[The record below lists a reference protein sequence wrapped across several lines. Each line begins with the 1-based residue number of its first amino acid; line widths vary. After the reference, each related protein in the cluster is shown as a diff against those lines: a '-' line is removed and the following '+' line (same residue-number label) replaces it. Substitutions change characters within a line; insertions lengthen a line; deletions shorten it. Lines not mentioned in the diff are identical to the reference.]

1 MHIRPYA
8 PLERTDATAPLPRIP
23 HQGLPLGPG
32 LGPDLEQEVPR
43 RLPRHGSERDGT
55 ASDGKDGDVPP
66 RPGPGHRRP
75 DRRRKA
81 SRRVGTWPLVA
92 GGAAALAAAVFLV
105 TQFATDGDG
114 GARAG
119 GPAEKV
125 RSDDL
130 TPSDEANDTPSGG
143 ATNSGAARDSSHE
156 ASAEPSTA
164 PAQTPGGGS
173 SARGPAQ
180 ESPQRQP
187 STGATGAT
195 PGGERLSAM
204 STPGKAHDDPG
215 GRSTGPTSGTA
226 GASGPVLR
234 PGDSGPEVAE
244 LQRRL
249 KQTGILARSSP
260 TDGHFTPAVH
270 EAVFRFQVAEGVRGD
285 VDGEYGTYTRR
296 ALESRTRG

>member
-8 PLERTDATAPLPRIP
+8 PLERTDATAALPRIP
-23 HQGLPLGPG
+23 QQGLALGADLGPE
-32 LGPDLEQEVPR
+32 LEQHR
-43 RLPRHGSERDGT
+43 
-55 ASDGKDGDVPP
+55 AQDVPH
-66 RPGPGHRRP
+66 RPDSGHRRP

-81 SRRVGTWPLVA
+81 SRRLGTWPLVA

-105 TQFATDGDG
+105 TQFATDGDAG
-114 GARAG
+114 SRAG
-119 GPAEKV
+119 GPADKV

-130 TPSDEANDTPSGG
+130 TPYGEEDQAPDGG
-143 ATNSGAARDSSHE
+143 GTNSRASRDGSHE
-156 ASAEPSTA
+156 ASAAPSTA
-164 PAQTPGGGS
+164 PTQTPRGS
-173 SARGPAQ
+173 SSAHGPAQ
-180 ESPQRQP
+180 DGPRLRP
-187 STGATGAT
+187 STGATGGT
-195 PGGERLSAM
+195 PGGERPSAM

-215 GRSTGPTSGTA
+215 DRATGPTRGTA

-260 TDGHFTPAVH
+260 TDGHFTPTVH

-285 VDGEYGTYTRR
+285 VDGEYGKNTRR